1 MRGQH
6 LGILAVELDLLV
18 DTDID
23 LREVILV
30 EVLLQQFGLAEQAV
44 LRQDVLLLELILG
57 AEDKPG
63 GMQLLVLLA
72 DGL

>member
-23 LREVILV
+23 LRKVILV
-30 EVLLQQFGLAEQAV
+30 EILLQQLGLAEQAV
-44 LRQDVLLLELILG
+44 LCPAG
-57 AEDKPG
+57 
-63 GMQLLVLLA
+63 
-72 DGL
+72 